1 MRTAHWK
8 LIVVLSL
15 MIGLCGSPMT
25 YAQSEIKIGVLAKRG
40 TEKAYQQWGATAAIL
55 SEKLSEKFTIVP
67 LKFVD
72 IEPALK
78 NNQIHFLIANSG
90 FFSSMEK
97 EYKLKALTTMV
108 NRRQDVALQEFGG
121 VIFVRKNSRINSIKD
136 IRGKRFM
143 CVKYSSFGGGQMAW
157 RLLLDRGINPK
168 TDCSAFLEGGTHD
181 NVVMAVKKGDADVGT
196 VRSDTLER
204 MQSEG
209 MIKMEDFKIINKIDD
224 SFAFVHS
231 TRLYPE
237 WPFVACLPADRNLR
251 RQVTKVL
258 MLLPNNHE
266 ALDAAKVYKWT
277 YPGDYAAV
285 AECLRIIEN
294 SKQG

>member
-1 MRTAHWK
+1 MKIVHWK
-8 LIVVLSL
+8 LIVVLTL
-15 MIGLCGSPMT
+15 MIGFCGSTMAD
-25 YAQSEIKIGVLAKRG
+25 AQAEIKIGVLAKRG
-40 TEKAYQQWGATAAIL
+40 TEKAYEQWNPTAAIL
-55 SEKLSEKFTIVP
+55 SEKLSEKFLIVP

-90 FFSSMEK
+90 FFSSMEEK
-97 EYKLKALTTMV
+97 YNLKALTTMV

-121 VIFVRKNSRINSIKD
+121 VIFVRRDSRIRKIND

-157 RLLLDRGINPK
+157 RLLLDMGINPK

-181 NVVMAVKKGDADVGT
+181 NVVMAVKKGDAEVGT

-209 MIKMEDFKIINKIDD
+209 KIKMDDFKIINKVED

-237 WPFVACLPADRNLR
+237 WPFVACQPADRDLR
-251 RQVTKVL
+251 RKVTKVL
-258 MLLPNNHE
+258 MLLPNNNE

-277 YPGDYAAV
+277 YPGNYAAV
-285 AECLRIIEN
+285 TECLRIIEN
-294 SKQG
+294 SK

>member
-1 MRTAHWK
+1 MKMGHWT
-8 LIVVLSL
+8 LIAVLTLS
-15 MIGLCGSPMT
+15 IGILGSTMA
-25 YAQSEIKIGVLAKRG
+25 YAQEIKIGVLAKRG
-40 TEKAYQQWGATAAIL
+40 TEKAYQQWNPTAAIL
-55 SEKLSEKFTIVP
+55 SEKLSQPFVIVP

-90 FFSSMEK
+90 FFSSMAEK
-97 EYKLKALTTMV
+97 YHLKALTTMV

-121 VIFVRKNSRINSIKD
+121 VIIVPRDSRIRKIND

-157 RLLLDRGINPK
+157 RLLLERGINPK

-181 NVVMAVKKGDADVGT
+181 NVVMAVKKGDVDVGT

-204 MQSEG
+204 MQAEG
-209 MIKMEDFKIINKIDD
+209 KIRMEDFKIINKIDD

-237 WPFVACLPADRNLR
+237 WPFVACQPADRELR
-251 RQVTKVL
+251 RNVTKVL
-258 MLLPNNHE
+258 MLLPNKHE
-266 ALDAAKVYKWT
+266 VLDAANVYKWT
-277 YPGDYAAV
+277 YPGNYAAV
-285 AECLRIIEN
+285 AECLRIIETA
-294 SKQG
+294 K

>member
-1 MRTAHWK
+1 MKIVHWK
-8 LIVVLSL
+8 LIVVLSM
-15 MIGLCGSPMT
+15 MIGFCGSTMVS
-25 YAQSEIKIGVLAKRG
+25 AQEIKIGVLAKRG
-40 TEKAYQQWGATAAIL
+40 TAKAYQQWNPTAAIL
-55 SEKLSEKFTIVP
+55 SEKLHEKFVIVP

-90 FFSSMEK
+90 FFSSMEGK
-97 EYKLKALTTMV
+97 YNLKALTTMV

-121 VIFVRKNSRINSIKD
+121 VIIVPRDSRIRNIND

-168 TDCSAFLEGGTHD
+168 TDCSAFLQGGTHD
-181 NVVMAVKKGDADVGT
+181 KVVMAVKKGEVDVGT

-209 MIKMEDFKIINKIDD
+209 KIEMEDFKIINKVAD

-237 WPFVACLPADRNLR
+237 WPFVACQPADRDLR
-251 RQVTKVL
+251 SKVRKVL
-258 MLLPNNHE
+258 MLLPNKHE

-277 YPGDYAAV
+277 YPGKYQAV
-285 AECLRIIEN
+285 TECLRIIEN
-294 SKQG
+294 SKKG

>member
-1 MRTAHWK
+1 MKIVYGK
-8 LIVVLSL
+8 LIVMLAI
-15 MIGLCGSPMT
+15 MIGFCGPTMT
-25 YAQSEIKIGVLAKRG
+25 YAGSEIKIGVLAHRG
-40 TEKAYQQWGATAAIL
+40 IEKTYEQWGPTAAVL
-55 SEKLSEKFTIVP
+55 SEKLSGNFVIVP

-78 NNQIHFLIANSG
+78 NNKIHFLIANSG
-90 FFSSMEK
+90 FFASMNDK
-97 EYKLKALTTMV
+97 YDLKALTTMV
-108 NRRQDVALQEFGG
+108 NRRQDVALPEFGG
-121 VIFVRKNSRINSIKD
+121 VVFVRQDSPINTLKD

-157 RLLLDRGINPK
+157 RLLLDNGINPK
-168 TDCSAFLEGGTHD
+168 TDCSAYLQGETHD
-181 NVVMAVKKGDADVGT
+181 NVVMAVKKGEVDVGT
-196 VRSDTLER
+196 VRTDTLER
-204 MQSEG
+204 MQAEG
-209 MIKMEDFKIINKIDD
+209 KIRMSDFRVVNQIED

-237 WPFVACLPADRNLR
+237 WPFAACQPADRDLR
-251 RQVTKVL
+251 RKVTKTL
-258 MLLPNNHE
+258 MLLKNDHK

-294 SKQG
+294 AK